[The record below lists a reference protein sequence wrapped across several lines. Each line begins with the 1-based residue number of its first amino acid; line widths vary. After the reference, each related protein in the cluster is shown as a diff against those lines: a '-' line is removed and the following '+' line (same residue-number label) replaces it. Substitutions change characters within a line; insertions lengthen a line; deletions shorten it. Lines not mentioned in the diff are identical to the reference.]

1 MMVAFEDLVGLDTV
15 KKALDVFI
23 ERREG
28 KPSSWEDILKV
39 VKDFC
44 GVSPASWLEG
54 WLNSSSA
61 PRLKLGD
68 FHSEGS
74 NLEGVLLQTSTPLYK
89 GCVELGCFID
99 EKLLSSKRIF
109 FQKEKTHF
117 QLKIPEETEKVI
129 LDYNYRLPRK
139 YDPDK
144 ELIEAR
150 LNGSQ

>member
-15 KKALDVFI
+15 KKVLDVFI
-23 ERREG
+23 KRRRE

-39 VKDFC
+39 VKDLC

-54 WLNSSSA
+54 WLSSSSA
-61 PRLKLGD
+61 PRLKLVD
-68 FHSEGS
+68 IHSEGS

-99 EKLLSSKRIF
+99 EKLLLSKRIF

-117 QLKIPEETEKVI
+117 QFKIPEETEKVI
-129 LDYNYRLPRK
+129 LDYDYRLPRK
-139 YDPDK
+139 YEPEK
-144 ELIEAR
+144 EPTEVR
-150 LNGSQ
+150 LNGSR